1 MWAAD
6 SIRTCPRVLAGRRG
20 EDKRGVEPELA
31 GGRMTRKVEDLR
43 EAMSGLVDVD
53 EEGPASDEPS
63 EDAEGETLSAVLV
76 VEDCLDGVVGSLDRL
91 GLDGSDGSSFT
102 TTSGTSTGRLFS
114 FAVSRAGGPLDDT
127 AVTSLICLSSEAV
140 GA

>member
-53 EEGPASDEPS
+53 EEGPASEEPS

-114 FAVSRAGGPLDDT
+114 FAVTRAGGPLDDT
-127 AVTSLICLSSEAV
+127 AVTSLMCLSSKAV

>member
-43 EAMSGLVDVD
+43 EAMSGLDVD

-63 EDAEGETLSAVLV
+63 EDAEGETLSAELV
-76 VEDCLDGVVGSLDRL
+76 VEDCLDDVVGTLDRL

-102 TTSGTSTGRLFS
+102 TTSGIGTGRLFS
-114 FAVSRAGGPLDDT
+114 FAVSRAGGPLADT
-127 AVTSLICLSSEAV
+127 AAPSLMCLSSEDV

>member
-1 MWAAD
+1 
-6 SIRTCPRVLAGRRG
+6 
-20 EDKRGVEPELA
+20 
-31 GGRMTRKVEDLR
+31 MTRKVEDLR

-127 AVTSLICLSSEAV
+127 AVTSLMCLSLEDV

>member
-1 MWAAD
+1 
-6 SIRTCPRVLAGRRG
+6 
-20 EDKRGVEPELA
+20 
-31 GGRMTRKVEDLR
+31 MTRKVEDLR

-63 EDAEGETLSAVLV
+63 EEAEGETLSAVLV
-76 VEDCLDGVVGSLDRL
+76 VEDCFDGVVGTLD
-91 GLDGSDGSSFT
+91 GLELNGSDGSSFT
-102 TTSGTSTGRLFS
+102 TTSGTGTGRLFS

-127 AVTSLICLSSEAV
+127 AVSSLICLSSDDV